1 MKFGPKETKELNEY
15 LRTGRNRTRE
25 FMADLVD
32 DLEPGSLKDE
42 LLKDFDPSQET
53 YEEYLQRKSLER
65 PFNMADGGRIGFRKG
80 GFEQMN
86 LERRRAAFNNLKLI
100 YGKKYVEDMFKKDHG
115 ISFEEIIKKKEH
127 NGRTVTNIIDG
138 FKKKITKYKS
148 PNPRKKTPG
157 SVLRK
162 PYSPDIEQ
170 RIIKLHQVDKL
181 GAEAIAKKLTA
192 EFGKNFSRSAIGK
205 RITALKA
212 EGLIKEIP
220 YAERAAAINQRGE
233 FFGKPASEKYMTIR
247 EVRDIDRT
255 TKFISGPQ
263 AGKLKY
269 NIPADAKFKIDFKN
283 PGAALVSEIPDELQ
297 GVQYYK
303 TKKDA
308 QKALDRRKALTL
320 VQPADPDSPKTKAYV
335 KRQML
340 LKRNAP
346 FNFNA
351 FGDFEFHHVMN
362 IGGPIPLDTSDVAI
376 VNRAMNRKLASYN
389 RRLNNIGEEIFN
401 LIETKPEDYLK
412 KIKEQNKKGK
422 AIVTEV
428 KQKLPKEYRKLIGFN
443 EVVPIFDDN
452 KNVTGFKGKKFGGT
466 QIKGGTVLADL
477 SKNEIKGLKK
487 QMISDLNKFQS
498 AGLKDKI
505 LSSTGKVLKG
515 VGKVIKPI
523 GYAAG
528 TKALFDAQA
537 LAKEQGIEL
546 SNFDKLL
553 ALDSGDPNVAINNYM
568 RRNDPE
574 FAAAERA
581 KDLAKMTDDFEEVG
595 QQPMNMDLTMPR
607 AFAMGGLSGG
617 VKSGPPPERG
627 PNPQG
632 LLSLMK
638 RARNY

>member
-192 EFGKNFSRSAIGK
+192 EFGKNFSRPAIGK

-263 AGKLKY
+263 AGKLKNNRS
-269 NIPADAKFKIDFKN
+269 NIPVPSLN
-283 PGAALVSEIPDELQ
+283 PARPPCAALNFSLSLSSSSINSCSSSGFKSLTGLPNIS
-297 GVQYYK
+297 
-303 TKKDA
+303 
-308 QKALDRRKALTL
+308 LDMSSFS
-320 VQPADPDSPKTKAYV
+320 SPKDPAIIIPSPSFKPI
-335 KRQML
+335 R
-340 LKRNAP
+340 P
-346 FNFNA
+346 PSA
-351 FGDFEFHHVMN
+351 FLTMGSTASK
-362 IGGPIPLDTSDVAI
+362 ICLASSDVRFLYI
-376 VNRAMNRKLASYN
+376 PS
-389 RRLNNIGEEIFN
+389 RLII
-401 LIETKPEDYLK
+401 
-412 KIKEQNKKGK
+412 
-422 AIVTEV
+422 
-428 KQKLPKEYRKLIGFN
+428 KLISSFTLCGFFISL
-443 EVVPIFDDN
+443 IFLIAYSIN
-452 KNVTGFKGKKFGGT
+452 LGLVFSMPM
-466 QIKGGTVLADL
+466 IPACSPPMIDL
-477 SKNEIKGLKK
+477 VGSIFLPFRSKRSATFSLPLL
-487 QMISDLNKFQS
+487 MILPALSF
-498 AGLKDKI
+498 I
-505 LSSTGKVLKG
+505 PVMYLSSN
-515 VGKVIKPI
+515 
-523 GYAAG
+523 
-528 TKALFDAQA
+528 
-537 LAKEQGIEL
+537 
-546 SNFDKLL
+546 S
-553 ALDSGDPNVAINNYM
+553 
-568 RRNDPE
+568 
-574 FAAAERA
+574 
-581 KDLAKMTDDFEEVG
+581 
-595 QQPMNMDLTMPR
+595 
-607 AFAMGGLSGG
+607 
-617 VKSGPPPERG
+617 
-627 PNPQG
+627 
-632 LLSLMK
+632 
-638 RARNY
+638 